1 MAVKRK
7 AGRASEEDI
16 IVGLDVGT
24 TKICV
29 IVARVKDDKNIA
41 YLYFV
46 SSKKIIKTEK
56 RFWVDLSEKF
66 KRDITKIL
74 GENSI
79 QIK

>member
-1 MAVKRK
+1 MLQNK
-7 AGRASEEDI
+7 GEN
-16 IVGLDVGT
+16 IV
-24 TKICV
+24 
-29 IVARVKDDKNIA
+29 